1 MLLNTNNLLTT
12 AEIPHIIG
20 MISGLFL
27 RICGLVAAIREQL
40 LLTVIYATVMALIT
54 TLTLFNFQFII
65 NLLTTI
71 VAFIY
76 ALAIKLRSCRSIAS
90 SAPDPQH
97 VIYHSSQSS
106 AVRNQTEQLL
116 SHPSAPP
123 ADPPPYYAPPPPY
136 EETVK

>member
-1 MLLNTNNLLTT
+1 MNTNNLLTA
-12 AEIPHIIG
+12 AEIG
-20 MISGLFL
+20 MIIGLFL
-27 RICGLVAAIREQL
+27 LICGLVAAIREQL

-97 VIYHSSQSS
+97 VIYHSPQSS
-106 AVRNQTEQLL
+106 AVRNQNEQLL
-116 SHPSAPP
+116 SHPSAPTE
-123 ADPPPYYAPPPPY
+123 PPPYYAPPPSY